1 MDIAE
6 ERANYKLNEEQQAR
20 LDKYIGAILSII
32 AGEEGHPA
40 VLMGMDKV
48 YRSYMEWLTSAR
60 HNNVDAETARSA
72 SLHIISTQIME
83 LSNQMVDHD
92 TQTADRWLSDFIHDF
107 MYDLR
112 VELIHDLQ
120 ATREA
125 KNRTTQ

>member
-1 MDIAE
+1 MDVAE

-20 LDKYIGAILSII
+20 LNKYIEAILSII

-48 YRSYMEWLTSAR
+48 YRSYIEWLTSVR
-60 HNNVDAETARSA
+60 HNNVDAGTARSA

-92 TQTADRWLSDFIHDF
+92 MQTADHWLSEF

-112 VELIHDLQ
+112 DELVQDLQ
-120 ATREA
+120 ATREL